1 MGAGRPKRG
10 MPDGRLAHALRHRRE
25 RLGWT
30 RQQLAARASL
40 SINTLMALEQGRTE
54 DPGFLK
60 VGAVCRAL
68 GVVLDDLHAEVLGHR
83 LPGTVATSSA
93 DTPTNEKGHPMS
105 HGIVSVG
112 YEGRDIDGF
121 VTELVAAGVDTVA
134 DVRLNPISRK
144 PGFSKTRLAEALER
158 VGIGYIHLR
167 SLGNPKSN
175 REPFWSGRAEEGK
188 EVFRGLL
195 EASDSSSALQRL
207 SAMAGERVVAVLCFE
222 HDHEQCHR
230 QVVIDEVTREHPVP
244 VLALR

>member
-1 MGAGRPKRG
+1 MGRPKRG
-10 MPDGRLAHALRHRRE
+10 AADGRLAHALRDQRE

-30 RQQLAARASL
+30 RQQLASRASL

-54 DPGFLK
+54 DPGFFK

-68 GVVLDDLHAEVLGHR
+68 GVVLDDLHAEVSGQR
-83 LPGTVATSSA
+83 SPATATRSTA
-93 DTPTNEKGHPMS
+93 DTPTNKEESPMS

-112 YEGRDIDGF
+112 YEGRDIDAF
-121 VTELVAAGVDTVA
+121 VSELVAAGVDTVA

-144 PGFSKTRLAEALER
+144 PGFSKTRLTEALER
-158 VGIGYIHLR
+158 VGISYVHLR

-188 EVFRGLL
+188 AVFRGLL

-207 SAMAGERVVAVLCFE
+207 SDMAGDQVVAVLCFE
-222 HDHEQCHR
+222 NDHEQCHR
-230 QVVIDEVTREHPVP
+230 QVVIDEVTRAHPVP